1 MNDLKNKTAFITGA
15 SRGIGKAIAE
25 SFLNK
30 GHEVLTTCRD
40 SSKFPFD
47 NKLLTVHSL
56 DISSKDS
63 IDSFQ
68 SAVDAFEPDVLINN
82 AGITKDNLFL
92 RMSDEDWMDVIT
104 TNLTGTF
111 RVTKLV
117 AKGMLKRRWGRI
129 INISS
134 ISGIMGNPGQTNY
147 SASKAGMDGFTRS
160 LAKELGSRNI
170 TVNAV
175 APGLTDTKLS
185 APIIRTDSMRD
196 SAVSMIPMKRI
207 NKPEEIAETM
217 FWLLTSAPDNLTGQ
231 IMHLDGGMRNVRN

>member
-1 MNDLKNKTAFITGA
+1 MENKKILITGG
-15 SRGIGKAIAE
+15 SRGIGKAIVE
-25 SFLNK
+25 SFLNE

-40 SSKFPFD
+40 SSKFPF
-47 NKLLTVHSL
+47 NNQLLTVHSL
-56 DISSKDS
+56 DISCKNS

-68 SAVDAFEPDVLINN
+68 SIVDKFKPDVLINN

-134 ISGIMGNPGQTNY
+134 ISGIMGNPGPVSYTHLTLPT
-147 SASKAGMDGFTRS
+147 TRH
-160 LAKELGSRNI
+160 
-170 TVNAV
+170 V
-175 APGLTDTKLS
+175 
-185 APIIRTDSMRD
+185 
-196 SAVSMIPMKRI
+196 
-207 NKPEEIAETM
+207 
-217 FWLLTSAPDNLTGQ
+217 
-231 IMHLDGGMRNVRN
+231 

>member
-1 MNDLKNKTAFITGA
+1 MENKKILITGG
-15 SRGIGKAIAE
+15 SRGIGKAIVE
-25 SFLNK
+25 SFLDE

-175 APGLTDTKLS
+175 APGFISTEMTEDILNDELIKKIPLGRAGNVEDIVPLVNFLS
-185 APIIRTDSMRD
+185 SEHSNYI
-196 SAVSMIPMKRI
+196 
-207 NKPEEIAETM
+207 
-217 FWLLTSAPDNLTGQ
+217 TGQ
-231 IMHLDGGMRNVRN
+231 TLVVDGGLFMK

>member
-1 MNDLKNKTAFITGA
+1 MENKKILITGG
-15 SRGIGKAIAE
+15 SRGIGKAIVE
-25 SFLNK
+25 SFLNE

-40 SSKFPFD
+40 SSKFPFE
-47 NKLLTVHSL
+47 NKLLTVYSL

-63 IDSFQ
+63 IDSFL
-68 SAVDAFEPDVLINN
+68 SVVDAFEPDVLINN

-117 AKGMLKRRWGRI
+117 AKGMLKRKWGRI

-170 TVNAV
+170 TVNW
-175 APGLTDTKLS
+175 LQTISTTLS
-185 APIIRTDSMRD
+185 KTSLIFTP
-196 SAVSMIPMKRI
+196 
-207 NKPEEIAETM
+207 
-217 FWLLTSAPDNLTGQ
+217 LLNL
-231 IMHLDGGMRNVRN
+231 

>member
-1 MNDLKNKTAFITGA
+1 M
-15 SRGIGKAIAE
+15 
-25 SFLNK
+25 
-30 GHEVLTTCRD
+30 
-40 SSKFPFD
+40 
-47 NKLLTVHSL
+47 HSL

-68 SAVDAFEPDVLINN
+68 SAVDEFEPDVLINN

-170 TVNAV
+170 TVNSV
-175 APGLTDTKLS
+175 APGFIATEMTEDILNDELIKKIPLGRAGNVEDIVPLVNFLS
-185 APIIRTDSMRD
+185 SEHSNYI
-196 SAVSMIPMKRI
+196 
-207 NKPEEIAETM
+207 
-217 FWLLTSAPDNLTGQ
+217 TGQ
-231 IMHLDGGMRNVRN
+231 TLVVDGGLFMK